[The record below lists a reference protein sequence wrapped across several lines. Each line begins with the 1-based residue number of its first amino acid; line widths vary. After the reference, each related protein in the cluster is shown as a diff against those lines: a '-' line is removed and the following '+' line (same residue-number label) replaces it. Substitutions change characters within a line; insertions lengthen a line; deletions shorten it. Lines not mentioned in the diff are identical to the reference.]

1 MKKVLLGLSILFITG
16 CATTTSLSSKQSSDN
31 FSYVSE
37 VISNEQNTSKNSS
50 SNKTTNQ
57 TSLSSQTTSKNSSS
71 NQSSS
76 VTNSSLNKD
85 SSTSSS
91 ETIVMPSK
99 VASYYKSVDF
109 SLKGHS
115 LLVALDDLLDSTSNN
130 SFTYKNLFDVFIYS
144 DVDPNN
150 SKKMLSFYSGKS
162 ATRSEM
168 NREHTWP
175 DSRGGS
181 YVERDPHVIRPTITK
196 ENSSRGNDFYNENGR
211 WDPASF
217 GNYKYRGIA
226 ARIIFYAAV
235 KGQDSGLYLVDKN
248 DDPKTSSGWNKTMGK
263 LSTLL
268 KWNLE
273 YDIDET
279 EITRNEVL
287 YTKFKHCRNPFI
299 DNRDLACRIF
309 GDTNSET
316 LKVCSSKK

>member
-1 MKKVLLGLSILFITG
+1 MKKILLGLSILLIAG
-16 CATTTSLSSKQSSDN
+16 CSTTSSVSSKKQSSVI
-31 FSYVSE
+31 SSQISE
-37 VISNEQNTSKNSS
+37 VISKEITSENSL
-50 SNKTTNQ
+50 NQTTN
-57 TSLSSQTTSKNSSS
+57 SNIAVSSDIDSASNSAG
-71 NQSSS
+71 NI
-76 VTNSSLNKD
+76 T
-85 SSTSSS
+85 
-91 ETIVMPSK
+91 MPDK
-99 VASYYKSVDF
+99 VASYYKNVDF
-109 SLKGHS
+109 SLKGQS

-150 SKKMLSFYSGKS
+150 SSKMLGFYSGTS
-162 ATRSEM
+162 ASRSEM

-175 DSRGGS
+175 NSRGGS
-181 YVERDPHVIRPTITK
+181 YVEKDPHVIRPTLTK
-196 ENSSRGNDFYNENGR
+196 ENSSRGNDFFNENGK
-211 WDPASF
+211 WDPGTF

-235 KGQDSGLYLVDKN
+235 KGQDYGLHLIDKN
-248 DDPKTSSGWNKTMGK
+248 DDPRTSSGWNKTMGK

-287 YTKFKHCRNPFI
+287 YTKFNHCRNPFI

-316 LKVCSSKK
+316 LKVCSRKK

>member
-16 CATTTSLSSKQSSDN
+16 CATKTSLSSKQSSDN
-31 FSYVSE
+31 SSYVSE
-37 VISNEQNTSKNSS
+37 TISNE
-50 SNKTTNQ
+50 
-57 TSLSSQTTSKNSSS
+57 QTTSKNNSN

-76 VTNSSLNKD
+76 ATNSSENKD
-85 SSTSSS
+85 SLTVLDGP
-91 ETIVMPSK
+91 IVMPNK

-130 SFTYKNLFDVFIYS
+130 SFTYNNLFDVFIYS

-150 SKKMLSFYSGKS
+150 SSKMLSFYSGKS
-162 ATRSEM
+162 ATRNEM

-175 DSRGGS
+175 DSRGGNF
-181 YVERDPHVIRPTITK
+181 VERDPHVIRPTITK

-248 DDPKTSSGWNKTMGK
+248 DDPRTSSGWNKTMGK

-316 LKVCSSKK
+316 LKVCSGKK